1 MSGHTN
7 DNDSVYSVRR
17 TRTRTFS
24 QDTQSRRSYSD
35 SFVSDSDDEVS
46 KSKSRAKKK
55 RSPGSVY
62 KDSIR
67 KTRKKG
73 QQKTTPRTS
82 DPIKQRVMSAK
93 RLRANE
99 LRNHIDELTNQIS
112 ELKDE
117 NKLLKLT
124 ERRQDKALQ
133 RFEGKESD
141 LSNIVTRH
149 TNEIHNF
156 KEQLRKYKDKCEL
169 LNRKNKDL
177 GEELGVTKRQLK
189 RLKELSNNK
198 QLGEREVLSQKLNQS
213 EADIYEKNK
222 RIQEL
227 ERHVEHL
234 KKNHRHE
241 VGVEVHYHR
250 EKQRRI
256 EELEE
261 LVEKLSIQIK
271 EKEKELDIKNIYSN
285 RIIRRP
291 HKLPSAQ
298 STPVHRGSMIL
309 RNGTAQSELAMTP
322 REKAK
327 LMDEQRRQEDKRERE
342 PSDDHDSIKKITE
355 EKNSVIDSDKS
366 VKIKHNF
373 ESSGQ
378 NKTQS
383 EVPSSIRPPLH
394 GDFRMGDHA
403 FENKPLKKGVLI
415 TQKGPSLFQPSV
427 RKSTIPQEKS
437 QSQNQSHQNSA
448 DQTASPS
455 ITPFFVTETSPRAA
469 SRKFPLEARE
479 ERRKAKATKGDNIG
493 TSVIDN
499 NEVLDGVEDDIIE
512 EGVIEREESEEID
525 FRKEQEAKQREQ
537 IESEARRRME
547 EEERIRIATEKYQQE
562 LREKKEQELKERE
575 EQRLRHERE
584 EEERKRNEL
593 ERLRKEKEERDRIEQ
608 ANRQAELE
616 ANNEKILEERRRK
629 DILLAKLRA
638 MDEGRNPDEVNDVK
652 EEKTF
657 TRHDSGSLHGSASS
671 KKRYSF
677 SKPIENLHHGKPS
690 HDDVTVP
697 YIERQRRKSLFD
709 DEVEDIGYKP
719 SFNDSSFHQGNS
731 AEKQK
736 ANKKKD
742 LMKELFGDS
751 TKANA
756 KNGDVV
762 NISDNDSS
770 AFASRNKEKKNSSGF
785 INLND
790 KEQSN
795 DKLLPRRPRHASTTF
810 KPIVNAVDDF
820 DDELEEVII

>member
-342 PSDDHDSIKKITE
+342 PSDDHDSI
-355 EKNSVIDSDKS
+355 
-366 VKIKHNF
+366 
-373 ESSGQ
+373 
-378 NKTQS
+378 
-383 EVPSSIRPPLH
+383 
-394 GDFRMGDHA
+394 
-403 FENKPLKKGVLI
+403 
-415 TQKGPSLFQPSV
+415 
-427 RKSTIPQEKS
+427 
-437 QSQNQSHQNSA
+437 
-448 DQTASPS
+448 
-455 ITPFFVTETSPRAA
+455 
-469 SRKFPLEARE
+469 ARE